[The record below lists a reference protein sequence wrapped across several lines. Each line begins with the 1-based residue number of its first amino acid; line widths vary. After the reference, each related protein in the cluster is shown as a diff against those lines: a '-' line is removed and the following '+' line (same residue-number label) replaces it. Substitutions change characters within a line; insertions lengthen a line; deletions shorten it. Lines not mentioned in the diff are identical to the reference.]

1 MRKQPQVKS
10 GSVLVAVRNG
20 EAYLEQKLQ
29 SLLGLR
35 YPAEQREILVLSDG
49 STDGT
54 DAIAVRY
61 AGEEVKLLRLPAGG
75 KAVALNA
82 GMEQARG
89 EILFFTD
96 VRQPLEPDTLQ
107 HLVDCFADDEV
118 GVVSGELI
126 IREGTTQAGA
136 RVGLYWKY
144 EKWIRRKLSDVDSI
158 LGATGGGVSG
168 TVIPALFDPEGGAAD
183 GQVSGGAEDPV
194 GAFLRCVGES
204 SSSRCRFIAS
214 QLTTMPPACDTATPS
229 EPRTDYN
236 GLDLKALTVPARES
250 REELTVG
257 VICALRPGRA
267 AIVAADCGE
276 RAGAGGLA
284 ETERRTG
291 ACGGMPF

>member
-1 MRKQPQVKS
+1 MAEPAPRYSGNPVIALVIFLLGAAFVVYVLGGYPMLLALRARNKRSVRKQPQVKS

-107 HLVDCFADDEV
+107 HLVDCFADD
-118 GVVSGELI
+118 
-126 IREGTTQAGA
+126 
-136 RVGLYWKY
+136 
-144 EKWIRRKLSDVDSI
+144 
-158 LGATGGGVSG
+158 
-168 TVIPALFDPEGGAAD
+168 
-183 GQVSGGAEDPV
+183 
-194 GAFLRCVGES
+194 
-204 SSSRCRFIAS
+204 
-214 QLTTMPPACDTATPS
+214 
-229 EPRTDYN
+229 
-236 GLDLKALTVPARES
+236 
-250 REELTVG
+250 
-257 VICALRPGRA
+257 
-267 AIVAADCGE
+267 
-276 RAGAGGLA
+276 AGGDGWWSFRYGHSC
-284 ETERRTG
+284 TFR
-291 ACGGMPF
+291 P